1 MQRKRHQKK
10 PDLRGFFFITRLRR
24 LTIAANTRSDLLK
37 ILAYSRPL
45 RKLRKSGMLQSA
57 IEIENATAKR
67 LEGFDNGAAAN
78 HRIAHVGNERL
89 TGSSRL
95 ARFEVRRAHQAIS
108 IN

>member
-1 MQRKRHQKK
+1 MQRKRHQKML
-10 PDLRGFFFITRLRR
+10 DLRRFFFVARLRR
-24 LTIAANTRSDLLK
+24 FTIAANTRSDLLK

-67 LEGFDNGAAAN
+67 LEGFNNGAAAN

-89 TGSSRL
+89 ARSGRL
-95 ARFEVRRAHQAIS
+95 ARFEVRRAHRAIS